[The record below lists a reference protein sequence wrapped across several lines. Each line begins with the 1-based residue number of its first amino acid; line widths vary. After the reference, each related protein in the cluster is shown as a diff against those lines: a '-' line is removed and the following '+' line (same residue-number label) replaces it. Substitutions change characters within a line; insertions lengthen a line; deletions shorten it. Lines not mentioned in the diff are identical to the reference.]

1 MKLISEESQRSDR
14 KILKPQVEKRRR
26 ERMNR
31 SLENLKTL
39 LMLQEQSQRR
49 VEKAE
54 ILEQTVTF
62 LHNSHKRSFQDGF
75 SSCLQRASHFLGPDG
90 KDLGLGA
97 ALDASLAAR
106 LAHPDS
112 AGVQRGREAP
122 SSSFHTKTI
131 LQLLKS
137 RGNSGVSS
145 SSAGS
150 PPPPQRHHLQTSP
163 QSLSQSLSPSLSP
176 SLSQSRPLSHT
187 LWRPWP

>member
-1 MKLISEESQRSDR
+1 MKLISEQSRHTDR

-31 SLENLKTL
+31 SLDNLKTL

-54 ILEQTVTF
+54 ILEQTVAF
-62 LHNSHKRSFQDGF
+62 LHNHHKRSFHDGF
-75 SSCLQRASHFLGPDG
+75 SSCLQMATRFLGPDR
-90 KDLGLGA
+90 KDVGLGA

-106 LAHPDS
+106 LAQPDS
-112 AGVQRGREAP
+112 ADLQRGRDAA
-122 SSSFHTKTI
+122 SSSALPHTKTI

-137 RGNSGVSS
+137 RCNSGVSN

-150 PPPPQRHHLQTSP
+150 PAPPQRHQLQTSP
-163 QSLSQSLSPSLSP
+163 QSKQSPS
-176 SLSQSRPLSHT
+176 QSHT